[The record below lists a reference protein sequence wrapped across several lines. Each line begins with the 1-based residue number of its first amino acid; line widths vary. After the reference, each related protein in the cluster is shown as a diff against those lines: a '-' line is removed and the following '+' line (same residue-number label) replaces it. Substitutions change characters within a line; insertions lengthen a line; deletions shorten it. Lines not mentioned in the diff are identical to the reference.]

1 MRTDY
6 QLSSLK
12 IRQFFD
18 NIETVL
24 EARKRKYSLPI
35 PSAPLPTKSTHLPN
49 SPRPFRAESTDG
61 IHHGWDF
68 YVSEGTPVRAIEN
81 GTIVHVKRDFSWQE
95 MEHLHSGDSDIEKQE
110 NLDTYRG
117 NTVYLKT
124 VS

>member
-35 PSAPLPTKSTHLPN
+35 PSAPLPTKSTYLPN

-95 MEHLHSGDSDIEKQE
+95 MEHLHNGDSDIEKQE